1 MNTDADLKKVN
12 TILTKYNQEH
22 LLQFYNEL
30 TDEQKDFLIH
40 QILSIKFDEI
50 LRLYEKSKFD
60 VYDSTEEI
68 EPIKYTIKENLS
80 ENHIKTYETIGYE
93 TIEKN
98 EFGVITLAGGQGS
111 RLGFKGPKGTFKL
124 DTKPNKI
131 SLFEVLCNYL
141 KDMNSILNVT
151 IPWYIMTSTENSQA
165 TIEFFKSENYFG
177 YPKEYIKFFVQDN
190 LPIIDI
196 NGKLVLE
203 EIYKVKLAS
212 NGNGN
217 LFSSLKKDNIID
229 DMKSKNLKWLFVGGV
244 DNVLLNPVDPI
255 FIGFTVA
262 SGNLVSS
269 KTLFK
274 QNPNDKDWVFA
285 RKDKKPAI
293 IDCENFVDELSKI
306 KNENG
311 TYLYRE
317 TNMLAH
323 IFNISAIEDMA
334 NVSIPYHRAFRKSPF
349 VNYEGMKQ
357 VPESPNIYKFEQF
370 VFDAFS
376 HFDNISLL
384 RVNPNEEFAP
394 IKNFNGPHNPEVA
407 QKRYEKQVLKKHKT
421 KAE

>member
-30 TDEQKDFLIH
+30 IDEQKDFLIH

-177 YPKEYIKFFVQDN
+177 YPKEYIKFFC
-190 LPIIDI
+190 
-196 NGKLVLE
+196 
-203 EIYKVKLAS
+203 S
-212 NGNGN
+212 
-217 LFSSLKKDNIID
+217 
-229 DMKSKNLKWLFVGGV
+229 
-244 DNVLLNPVDPI
+244 
-255 FIGFTVA
+255 
-262 SGNLVSS
+262 
-269 KTLFK
+269 
-274 QNPNDKDWVFA
+274 
-285 RKDKKPAI
+285 R
-293 IDCENFVDELSKI
+293 
-306 KNENG
+306 
-311 TYLYRE
+311 
-317 TNMLAH
+317 
-323 IFNISAIEDMA
+323 
-334 NVSIPYHRAFRKSPF
+334 
-349 VNYEGMKQ
+349 
-357 VPESPNIYKFEQF
+357 
-370 VFDAFS
+370 
-376 HFDNISLL
+376 
-384 RVNPNEEFAP
+384 
-394 IKNFNGPHNPEVA
+394 
-407 QKRYEKQVLKKHKT
+407 
-421 KAE
+421 